1 MESESVFHVKQD
13 ALFDHHRAGI
23 TYTQPIPLQRKP
35 MFGISDYGA
44 FAAAFV
50 LLLFLPGPG
59 NLALISS
66 ASKGGVAGG
75 LASVLGL
82 LLGDQILL
90 WLTVAGVAALLQ
102 TYPPLFMA
110 LKGLGAA
117 YLVWLG
123 YKMITAKPGEGP
135 SIQITPGQYFR
146 ETMFITLLNP
156 KAIMFYFAF
165 FPQFIDPVHH
175 QGWIT
180 FAVMALTIAVL
191 GFIYCFGVVLITH
204 HMAERI
210 RANPRFSGFLQKLA
224 GLCLI
229 GFGLKMA
236 LSK

>member
-1 MESESVFHVKQD
+1 
-13 ALFDHHRAGI
+13 
-23 TYTQPIPLQRKP
+23 

-66 ASKGGVAGG
+66 ASKGGLVGG

-90 WLTVAGVAALLQ
+90 WLTVAGVAAMLQ
-102 TYPPLFMA
+102 TLPILFA
-110 LKGLGAA
+110 AVQWAGAA
-117 YLVWLG
+117 YLAWLG
-123 YKMITAKPGEGP
+123 YKMIMTKPGQAP
-135 SIQITPGQYFR
+135 SIQITPGRYFR
-146 ETMFITLLNP
+146 ETLFITLLNP

-180 FAVMALTIAVL
+180 FAVMASTIAML

-204 HMAERI
+204 FMAERL
-210 RANPRFSGFLQKLA
+210 RANPAVSGFLQKLA
-224 GLCLI
+224 GLFLI
-229 GFGLKMA
+229 GFGLKLVA
-236 LSK
+236 AK

>member
-1 MESESVFHVKQD
+1 
-13 ALFDHHRAGI
+13 
-23 TYTQPIPLQRKP
+23 

-66 ASKGGVAGG
+66 ASKGGMSGG

-90 WLTVAGVAALLQ
+90 WLTVAGLAALLKS
-102 TYPPLFMA
+102 TPSLFIG
-110 LKGLGAA
+110 LQWLGAA
-117 YLVWLG
+117 YLAWLG
-123 YKMITAKPGEGP
+123 LKMVTAKPGEGLQ
-135 SIQITPGQYFR
+135 IQITPGHYFR
-146 ETMFITLLNP
+146 ETLLITLLNP

-165 FPQFIDPVHH
+165 FPQFIDPVNH
-175 QGWIT
+175 QGLLT

-191 GFIYCFGVVLITH
+191 GFVYCFGVVVITH
-204 HMAERI
+204 TMAERF
-210 RANPRFSGFLQKLA
+210 RANSRLTSALQKFA

-229 GFGLKMA
+229 GFGLKMVIA
-236 LSK
+236 K

>member
-1 MESESVFHVKQD
+1 
-13 ALFDHHRAGI
+13 
-23 TYTQPIPLQRKP
+23 

-66 ASKGGVAGG
+66 ASKGGLAGG

-90 WLTVAGVAALLQ
+90 WFTVAGLAALLK
-102 TYPPLFMA
+102 TYPSLFMA
-110 LKGLGAA
+110 LQWLGAA
-117 YLVWLG
+117 YLAWLG
-123 YKMITAKPGEGP
+123 CKMIMAKPGDGP
-135 SIQITPGQYFR
+135 SIQITPGHYLR
-146 ETMFITLLNP
+146 ETLLITLLNP

-191 GFIYCFGVVLITH
+191 GFVYCFGVVLMTH

-210 RANPRFSGFLQKLA
+210 RSNPRFYGFLQKLA

-229 GFGLKMA
+229 GFGLKMVA
-236 LSK
+236 AK

>member
-1 MESESVFHVKQD
+1 
-13 ALFDHHRAGI
+13 
-23 TYTQPIPLQRKP
+23 

-66 ASKGGVAGG
+66 ASKGGLSGG

-82 LLGDQILL
+82 LVGDQMLL

-102 TYPPLFMA
+102 TLPLVFMA
-110 LKGLGAA
+110 LQWLGAA
-117 YLVWLG
+117 YLMWLG
-123 YKMITAKPGEGP
+123 YKMITAKAGEGP
-135 SIQITPGQYFR
+135 SIQITPGHYFR
-146 ETMFITLLNP
+146 ETMLITLLNP
-156 KAIMFYFAF
+156 KAIMFYLAF

-191 GFIYCFGVVLITH
+191 GFVYCFGVVLVTH
-204 HMAERI
+204 FMAERI
-210 RANPRFSGFLQKLA
+210 RANPKVSGGLQKVA

-229 GFGLKMA
+229 GFGLKMV
-236 LSK
+236 LTK

>member
-1 MESESVFHVKQD
+1 
-13 ALFDHHRAGI
+13 
-23 TYTQPIPLQRKP
+23 

-66 ASKGGVAGG
+66 ASKGGLSGG

-90 WLTVAGVAALLQ
+90 WLTVAGVAALLKS
-102 TYPPLFMA
+102 TPSLFMA
-110 LKGLGAA
+110 LQWMGAA
-117 YLVWLG
+117 YLAWLG
-123 YKMITAKPGEGP
+123 LKMVTAKPGEGP
-135 SIQITPGQYFR
+135 QIQITPGHYFR
-146 ETMFITLLNP
+146 ETLLITLLNP

-175 QGWIT
+175 QGLLT

-191 GFIYCFGVVLITH
+191 GFVYCFGVVLITH
-204 HMAERI
+204 TMAERI
-210 RANPRFSGFLQKLA
+210 RANARFSGALQKIA

-229 GFGLKMA
+229 GFGLKMVIA
-236 LSK
+236 K